1 MGFVFL
7 WNESSG
13 IQVGEGMAL
22 LFGSNALHSILII
35 FSFIPARIFAF
46 LAGRVQH
53 AASASTH

>member
-35 FSFIPARIFAF
+35 SVLF
-46 LAGRVQH
+46 LQEFLH
-53 AASASTH
+53 F